1 MVGGAV
7 QEGELH
13 EKGGHTGLGT
23 AEVLSEIIIIKCL
36 ISLAHSKRWTKVSS
50 STYYYYYY
58 SNISIVLQQDLVYTA
73 YFYDVEEA
81 TPKMQV
87 YFKKQLQRRKC
98 ISKIFKGT
106 RSNSKCNGL
115 RARDPDFKS

>member
-1 MVGGAV
+1 M

-13 EKGGHTGLGT
+13 EKGGHTGLGI

-58 SNISIVLQQDLVYTA
+58 SNTSIVLQQDTVYTA

-87 YFKKQLQRRKC
+87 YFKNSSRDASVFQ
-98 ISKIFKGT
+98 KILKVQDQIPT
-106 RSNSKCNGL
+106 VM
-115 RARDPDFKS
+115 A